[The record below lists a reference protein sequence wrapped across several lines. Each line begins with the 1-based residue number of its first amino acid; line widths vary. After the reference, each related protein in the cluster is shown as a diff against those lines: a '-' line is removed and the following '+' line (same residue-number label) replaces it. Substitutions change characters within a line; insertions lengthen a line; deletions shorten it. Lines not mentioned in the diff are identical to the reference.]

1 MIPLPAKSSSLPR
14 KLERSSSLEEQDPE
28 FGAILRG
35 MRILLAEDNVVNQKV
50 ACQQLKKFGTQVK
63 VVNDGQQC
71 LEALEGHRDD
81 YDLIL
86 MDVQVRCLCQFFL
99 FELYFH
105 GNRRLHLS
113 TFVLESVVK
122 VYNCWCT
129 LYRSTYVADCWQL
142 VILMLDGGDGP
153 ILCRPSEGHT

>member
-14 KLERSSSLEEQDPE
+14 KLEQSSSLEEQDPE

-50 ACQQLKKFGTQVK
+50 ACQQLKKFGTQIE

-71 LEALEGHRDD
+71 LDALERHHDD

-86 MDVQVRCLCQFFL
+86 MDVQVHCLYQFS
-99 FELYFH
+99 
-105 GNRRLHLS
+105 LS
-113 TFVLESVVK
+113 LIFTSMVPG
-122 VYNCWCT
+122 
-129 LYRSTYVADCWQL
+129 DC
-142 VILMLDGGDGP
+142 I
-153 ILCRPSEGHT
+153 